1 MSALAFL
8 GIALLISL
16 LGCVALWLRVR
27 KPSSMDSHIRDF
39 ARELDALAPGRGE
52 AVVRRRGRGGG
63 PTRNGGSGPG

>member
-52 AVVRRRGRGGG
+52 AAARRRGPRG
-63 PTRNGGSGPG
+63 PTPTGGSGPG